1 MPRIEVRALANK
13 RERDL
18 FLTFPWRIYRDDPL
32 WVPPLIPDRA
42 DTIDPQKGAF
52 FGRGGR
58 AEVFIAWEG
67 GEPVGTI
74 CAGVDP
80 FVNRTREA
88 PEGLFGFFECVD
100 QYEVAEALFNRARD
114 WATEQGMRSLW
125 GPFNLD
131 YENAYG
137 ILVEGRDRPP
147 VMLCG
152 HTPPYYQDFVERFG
166 FQPARA
172 DNIAFAIP
180 VDSSNP
186 QIERLRRLSDRL
198 RAKGR
203 ITIRS
208 ARFDAWEE
216 EADHIHRLLNLC
228 LAHLPGHIGWHRDA
242 VHATLKP
249 FLQIADP
256 ELILFAEVE
265 GEVVGWFP
273 GIPNVNE
280 WLIHANGLRRPWDY
294 LKLWWHSRKP
304 TECVAVKS
312 VLVLPEYWDRG
323 VAVLLFDELA
333 KRVQARGYRWADLSI
348 TSDDNPRTPQLAE
361 RFGAKIYKRYRV
373 YRLTW

>member
-1 MPRIEVRALANK
+1 MTRIEVRTLGSK

-32 WVPPLIPDRA
+32 WVPPLISDRA

-58 AEVFIAWEG
+58 AEVFMAWEDG
-67 GEPVGTI
+67 LPVGTI

-80 FVNRTREA
+80 FVNHTRET

-100 QYEVAEALFNRARD
+100 RYEVAEALLSHAQG
-114 WATEQGMRSLW
+114 WASQQGMRSLW
-125 GPFNLD
+125 GPFHLD

-152 HTPPYYQDFVERFG
+152 HTPPYYQEFVERFG

-172 DNIAFAIP
+172 DNIAFAVP
-180 VDSSNP
+180 LYGTNP
-186 QIERLRRLSDRL
+186 QIERLHRLADRL

-228 LAHLPGHIGWHRDA
+228 LAHLPDHIGWHRDT
-242 VHATLKP
+242 VRATLSP
-249 FLQIADP
+249 FLKIADP
-256 ELILFAEVE
+256 ELILFAEVD

-333 KRVQARGYRWADLSI
+333 KRVRARGYRWADLSI
-348 TSDDNPRTPQLAE
+348 TSVDNPRTPQLAE

-373 YRLTW
+373 YRIRW